1 MQLNVVHAQDNDLL
15 MRVTN
20 KAIVAPAALPTAVA
34 AVAKAL
40 AEIKGAALPGEVAN
54 AVAGV
59 VVTAEAR
66 AIAQSL
72 AAGEKVAVFIG
83 HYAQQHPH
91 ATAIHAIAQEIARLA
106 GGTLGFFAQA
116 ANSVGAAAIGAEATG
131 DGKCAQGMVKNPL
144 RAYVLHNVEP
154 EADCADPTATLA
166 ALDAAEFVVALSMFR
181 NARALQYAKV
191 LLPISPFTETAG
203 TFVNME
209 GRVQSFNGV
218 VKPLGETRPAWKVIR
233 VLANMLDIAGC
244 EQDNIEAVRKDVAA
258 DLPAFVQ
265 SRLNNLVGA
274 VKVDLGDATAS
285 MAYREVG
292 IYDVDAITR
301 RAPSLQLT
309 ADARAAHRGADQ
321 TMAEAAE

>member
-1 MQLNVVHAQDNDLL
+1 
-15 MRVTN
+15 
-20 KAIVAPAALPTAVA
+20 
-34 AVAKAL
+34 
-40 AEIKGAALPGEVAN
+40 
-54 AVAGV
+54 
-59 VVTAEAR
+59 
-66 AIAQSL
+66 
-72 AAGEKVAVFIG
+72 
-83 HYAQQHPH
+83 
-91 ATAIHAIAQEIARLA
+91 
-106 GGTLGFFAQA
+106 
-116 ANSVGAAAIGAEATG
+116 
-131 DGKCAQGMVKNPL
+131 
-144 RAYVLHNVEP
+144 VLHNVEP
-154 EADCADPTATLA
+154 EADCADPAATLA